1 MAAVYFGSSDADKAC
16 DALVSDLLKAGKLL
30 PFQWQVAICL
40 GSLRQSA
47 RSAGRGGSGGDR
59 RPGGTQRRSDLDG
72 RVRRGAFG
80 GGRPWVNGTVEPL
93 QNRSEVWKDVD
104 TAVNV

>member
-16 DALVSDLLKAGKLL
+16 DALVSDLLKAREVVTLAVAGCCL
-30 PFQWQVAICL
+30 PGIPQDEEEAGETDVPEE
-40 GSLRQSA
+40 
-47 RSAGRGGSGGDR
+47 RSGEVTLMAESEEE
-59 RPGGTQRRSDLDG
+59 PL
-72 RVRRGAFG
+72 V

-93 QNRSEVWKDVD
+93 QNRSELWKDVD